1 MVFENII
8 RHRPVQPAQA
18 GLAPVARRFRRRAE
32 E

>member
-18 GLAPVARRFRRRAE
+18 GLATVARGGYSRADC
-32 E
+32 